1 METLTRL
8 FGRSIRFTYH
18 CFDRIV
24 IRGYL
29 STLSRPEN
37 IEYFFRTIKQV
48 ACIGK
53 ETLRQRTD
61 QYLSWVNA
69 YTKNHEIPITWAQKD
84 VRKKDDLAPL
94 RTCR

>member
-1 METLTRL
+1 MEKLTRL

-37 IEYFFRTIKQV
+37 IVYFFRTIKQV
-48 ACIGK
+48 ECISK

-61 QYLSWVNA
+61 HSM
-69 YTKNHEIPITWAQKD
+69 T
-84 VRKKDDLAPL
+84 
-94 RTCR
+94 